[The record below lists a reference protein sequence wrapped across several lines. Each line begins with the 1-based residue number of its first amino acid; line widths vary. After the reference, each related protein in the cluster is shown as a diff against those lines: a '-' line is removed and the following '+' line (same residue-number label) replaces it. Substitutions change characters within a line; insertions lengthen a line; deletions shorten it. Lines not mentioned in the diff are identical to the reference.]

1 MPFRS
6 PNQQRQSTEGILTI
20 DYHCLNKYNFRFHR
34 IVVSAEAAG
43 RLNPQPSSKNGGS
56 DVLRCLNFQYRLYA
70 FDCAC
75 SAVAVYLRTALFV
88 LLLIYFTY
96 FLPSVL

>member
-1 MPFRS
+1 MTFLS
-6 PNQQRQSTEGILTI
+6 PNQQRQSTEGILAI

-56 DVLRCLNFQYRLYA
+56 DVLITVFKFSVPVVCIRLR
-70 FDCAC
+70 
-75 SAVAVYLRTALFV
+75 L
-88 LLLIYFTY
+88 
-96 FLPSVL
+96 